1 MQRVALS
8 VVLLKIKRVNSTCQG
23 HRIAIKWSN
32 APGLVVLRHGPLS
45 TRPTSSWVQPDST
58 RLDPTRLMDG
68 HPRSV
73 SNSGCIKIT
82 LYSVSLV
89 KVCCCANI
97 AVTYTLM
104 VCLWSRPSDDD
115 NDDNGDV
122 IQISGAAVSAVS
134 VACVACTVFTQPIGS
149 TVSTANICPRKS
161 VIQTSPSARSA
172 FLHKPYY
179 SYSRRKLP
187 PSEPEIP
194 LAENRPACVIFY
206 CQNSK
211 IKARLSF

>member
-1 MQRVALS
+1 M
-8 VVLLKIKRVNSTCQG
+8 G
-23 HRIAIKWSN
+23 HFRPDPPAHGSN
-32 APGLVVLRHGPLS
+32 PI
-45 TRPTSSWVQPDST
+45 RP
-58 RLDPTRLMDG
+58 DPTRLMDG

-122 IQISGAAVSAVS
+122 IQINGAAVFAVS
-134 VACVACTVFTQPIGS
+134 VACVACTVFTQLIGS

-187 PSEPEIP
+187 PSETEIP
-194 LAENRPACVIFY
+194 VAENRPACVIFY